1 MSEAID
7 WRRAWRLT
15 LAGVQWGGWQGWVLL
30 ILLVLLVSLTNI
42 SVLHNQGWAPLA
54 GFQMTAIGIFLLY
67 GNTGSANA
75 GWRYLPVTSRDRR
88 AAAWLTVAVLPL
100 ALVAVTAAVSLGLAS
115 LRFGDGHRVDAWL
128 ALAMFGVEGVLAQI
142 MALVLLVFANW
153 PISMQRYWQPGQRA
167 LRDWL
172 VYIPSVTIMLGGM
185 LKGGELIHMPGIAVP
200 AAMAALLLCGLG
212 LGAALHMIRLDTS
225 QVDQDGLGDTWVP
238 DLHLTGV
245 SGHLI
250 GQGMRVAGI
259 TALLLALGQIFDLA
273 IPAIVPLRPDMAQ
286 GLRAG
291 IGIWNHPAPL
301 ALIMVMINL
310 QSMLRQRRLILS
322 LPHGRALMLL
332 HPLFVAT
339 LAFAMACVVH
349 WRDVSAHMQIS
360 AIAFVFVLALAYVY
374 LALNLRA
381 TRMIEIML
389 SGMIAG
395 IPVGFVVFLAIDTAS
410 KGTFGQIWGPTIA
423 LASLCVLALALA
435 ACVHGVNTS
444 RRPYRPW
451 PVAVNRW
458 RGA

>member
-291 IGIWNHPAPL
+291 IGIWNHP
-301 ALIMVMINL
+301 
-310 QSMLRQRRLILS
+310 RRL
-322 LPHGRALMLL
+322 P
-332 HPLFVAT
+332 
-339 LAFAMACVVH
+339 
-349 WRDVSAHMQIS
+349 
-360 AIAFVFVLALAYVY
+360 
-374 LALNLRA
+374 
-381 TRMIEIML
+381 
-389 SGMIAG
+389 
-395 IPVGFVVFLAIDTAS
+395 
-410 KGTFGQIWGPTIA
+410 
-423 LASLCVLALALA
+423 
-435 ACVHGVNTS
+435 
-444 RRPYRPW
+444 
-451 PVAVNRW
+451 
-458 RGA
+458 